1 MKQILVLA
9 IFAMLAIP
17 SFAENI
23 ANNAQSDWTKKIAN
37 AEIANQFSKL
47 SMEDFLTLTPSKYK
61 KITGQRLKFKEVVA
75 LKSAQIAL
83 KKEFSSAN
91 KRGGTAKNQLVA
103 LLLAIFLGVL
113 GIHRFYLGYPLI
125 GILQLLTFG
134 FCLIGYFVDIARI
147 ALGDLKPSRGREYDE
162 AL

>member
-1 MKQILVLA
+1 MKQILALA
-9 IFAMLAIP
+9 ILVMLAIP
-17 SFAENI
+17 TFAENI
-23 ANNAQSDWTKKIAN
+23 ASNAQTEWTKKIAN

-91 KRGGTAKNQLVA
+91 KRGEKSKSQLVA

-125 GILQLLTFG
+125 GFLQLITCG
-134 FCLIGYFVDIARI
+134 FCLIGYFVDIVRI
-147 ALGDLKPSRGREYDE
+147 AFGTLKPSRGREYDE

>member
-1 MKQILVLA
+1 MKQILALVIL
-9 IFAMLAIP
+9 AMLAIP
-17 SFAENI
+17 MFAENI
-23 ANNAQSDWTKKIAN
+23 ANNVQTEWTKKIAN
-37 AEIANQFSKL
+37 AEISNQFSKL

-61 KITGQRLKFKEVVA
+61 KITGHRLNFKEVVA

-83 KKEFSSAN
+83 KKEFYGAN
-91 KRGGTAKNQLVA
+91 KRGGTAKSQLVA

-125 GILQLLTFG
+125 GFLQLLTCG
-134 FCLIGYFVDIARI
+134 FCLIGYFFDIVSI
-147 ALGDLKPSRGREYDE
+147 AFGTLKPSRGREYAE